1 MRPLRY
7 RWLWLMLGM
16 LLLVAGVFAAM
27 APMPARSLLEV
38 NDKVVH
44 ATVFLCFMVW
54 FSAFFRPRLWPLLF
68 LALVG
73 YGILIELLQG
83 LTVARMADP
92 KDVVADT
99 VGLVLGWLLAA
110 AGLSRW
116 CEVVESWLVRR
127 RA

>member
-1 MRPLRY
+1 MRSLRY
-7 RWLWLMLGM
+7 RWLWLVLGM

-92 KDVVADT
+92 KDVVADAM
-99 VGLVLGWLLAA
+99 GLVLGWLLAA

>member
-1 MRPLRY
+1 MQPLRF
-7 RWLWLMLGM
+7 RWIWLAVGV
-16 LLLVAGVFAAM
+16 LLLVAGIPAAM
-27 APMPARSLLEV
+27 EPLPAVALFEI
-38 NDKVVH
+38 NDKVIH

-83 LTVARMADP
+83 LTVVRSADP
-92 KDVVADT
+92 MDVAADT
-99 VGLVLGWLLAA
+99 AGLVLGWLLAA

-127 RA
+127 TS

>member
-7 RWLWLMLGM
+7 RWLWLVLGM
-16 LLLVAGVFAAM
+16 LLLVVGVFAAL